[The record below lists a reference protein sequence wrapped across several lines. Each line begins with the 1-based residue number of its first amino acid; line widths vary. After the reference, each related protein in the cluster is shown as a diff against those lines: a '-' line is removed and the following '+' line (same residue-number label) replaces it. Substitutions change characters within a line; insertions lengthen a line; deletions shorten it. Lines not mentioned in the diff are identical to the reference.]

1 MSNEWTTIRIK
12 HKVSGAL
19 LNKKVAVGVPM
30 ESQDGTRHTTT
41 TMWMHNEDYVLEK
54 QWQDYKNLAMAWG
67 TSNQNANGEYLNFGK
82 SGEAIRMGRSK
93 IAIAHLAA

>member
-41 TMWMHNEDYVLEK
+41 TMWINVCP
-54 QWQDYKNLAMAWG
+54 
-67 TSNQNANGEYLNFGK
+67 
-82 SGEAIRMGRSK
+82 
-93 IAIAHLAA
+93 LAA